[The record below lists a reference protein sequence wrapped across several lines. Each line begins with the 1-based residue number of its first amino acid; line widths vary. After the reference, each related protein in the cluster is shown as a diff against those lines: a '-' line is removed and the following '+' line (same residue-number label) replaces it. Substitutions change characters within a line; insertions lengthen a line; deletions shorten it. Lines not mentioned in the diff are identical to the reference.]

1 MSIICSISGEFRV
14 DLVKSGLTL
23 ILYLLFVEY
32 DSMKH
37 PKRQSNQR
45 FNGGLENKDTS
56 LRGTVTSMVGKDT
69 VSLTF
74 NINVAT
80 ALNFE
85 HKESLRYE
93 VIGDRLIITKGSR

>member
-1 MSIICSISGEFRV
+1 MSIIRLISEDFTVDSGEMR
-14 DLVKSGLTL
+14 LTL
-23 ILYLLFVEY
+23 ILYLLFVKY

-93 VIGDRLIITKGSR
+93 VIGDRLIITKSSR

>member
-1 MSIICSISGEFRV
+1 LIIICLRRDIRS
-14 DLVKSGLTL
+14 TL
-23 ILYLLFVEY
+23 ILYRQFVEY
-32 DSMKH
+32 DLMKH
-37 PKRQSNQR
+37 PKRQSNQK
-45 FNGGLENKDTS
+45 FNGGLESKDTS

-69 VSLTF
+69 VSLSF

-93 VIGDRLIITKGSR
+93 VVGDRLIITKSSR

>member
-1 MSIICSISGEFRV
+1 MCSISGEFKV

-93 VIGDRLIITKGSR
+93 VIGDRLIITKDSR

>member
-1 MSIICSISGEFRV
+1 MFNLRIVYGRFGDIR
-14 DLVKSGLTL
+14 LTL
-23 ILYLLFVEY
+23 IIYLLFVDY
-32 DSMKH
+32 DLMKH

-45 FNGGLENKDTS
+45 FNGGLESKDTS

-93 VIGDRLIITKGSR
+93 VIGDRLIITKDSR

>member
-1 MSIICSISGEFRV
+1 VVRACYEPTERINHRLDQERRFWDDGQGRLRIICSISGEVRV

-45 FNGGLENKDTS
+45 FNGGLENKG
-56 LRGTVTSMVGKDT
+56 R
-69 VSLTF
+69 
-74 NINVAT
+74 
-80 ALNFE
+80 
-85 HKESLRYE
+85 
-93 VIGDRLIITKGSR
+93 